1 MLRIFPFT
9 QELGLQYADDGL
21 SPITH
26 HLNNGYYVSDC
37 GVAVVVVVVVV
48 VVVCSLIDVIV
59 LSR

>member
-9 QELGLQYADDGL
+9 QELGLQCADDGL

-37 GVAVVVVVVVV
+37 GVAVVVVVVV
-48 VVVCSLIDVIV
+48 CSLIDVIV
-59 LSR
+59 LSG

>member
-1 MLRIFPFT
+1 MRIFPFT

-37 GVAVVVVVVVV
+37 GVAVVVVVVV
-48 VVVCSLIDVIV
+48 CSLIDVIV
-59 LSR
+59 LSG